1 LRAQHKAEAGV
12 QIAIMVGLAVV
23 GFAITFYL
31 TTRVSEQA
39 GRITVG
45 AAAILLGLGAIGFG
59 AGRVAD
65 AGMFQ
70 ALVSDWF
77 APAVIGMLLGFVL
90 GKRRLRA

>member
-1 LRAQHKAEAGV
+1 M
-12 QIAIMVGLAVV
+12 QIAIMVGLAVI
-23 GFAITFYL
+23 GFGISFYL

-59 AGRVAD
+59 AGRAGD
-65 AGMFQ
+65 AGMVQ

-77 APAVIGMLLGFVL
+77 APVVIGMLLGFVL